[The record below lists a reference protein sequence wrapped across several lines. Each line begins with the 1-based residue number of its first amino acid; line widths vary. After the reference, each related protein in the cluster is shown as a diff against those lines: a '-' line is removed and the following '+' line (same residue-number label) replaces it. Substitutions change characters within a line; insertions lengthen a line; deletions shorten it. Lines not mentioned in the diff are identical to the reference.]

1 MDPIIDPSI
10 EETVINSFDEY
21 ILCIYLIKINLLT
34 YLKRKFIHRGK
45 FDFDENPAPITKIM
59 SKNFKHRFDI
69 LFSNK
74 EIFLRT

>member
-10 EETVINSFDEY
+10 EETVINS
-21 ILCIYLIKINLLT
+21 LIKINILT
-34 YLKRKFIHRGK
+34 YLKRKFIHHGK
-45 FDFDENPAPITKIM
+45 FDFDENPALSITKII

>member
-10 EETVINSFDEY
+10 EETVINS
-21 ILCIYLIKINLLT
+21 LIKINLLT
-34 YLKRKFIHRGK
+34 YLKRKFIHHGK

-74 EIFLRT
+74 EIFLHT